1 MARENMSSEDAAGK
15 SAAADVRFSL
25 PTPIAIDGEPRLR
38 DLDLATRLEF
48 SDPHKI
54 RQLIA
59 RHSIA
64 LAALGIS
71 ATVAEIPQGRGRPGK
86 AYYLNRRQAIFIT
99 AKSETPKATEITIE
113 IVERFDAYERGL
125 MHSTNSPINMRDPAQ
140 LAQAAMQLV
149 EINRELAQRVERA
162 DATITV
168 LTPRVQFADEIA
180 QRHGELSVD
189 EVAKLLLRWSGN
201 KLFSWLRDAGWIDR
215 REGTNTPR
223 MWTLQKGLM
232 VVRPI
237 TLRDGRLYSQPMI
250 TPRGLEILRHYVR
263 AGDLFLAASA
273 TRQLS
278 AQGEISA
285 RPD

>member
-1 MARENMSSEDAAGK
+1 MARENMSSEDTAGK

-25 PTPIAIDGEPRLR
+25 PTPIAIDGEPRIR
-38 DLDLATRLEF
+38 DLDLAARLGF
-48 SDPHKI
+48 SDPHEI
-54 RQLIA
+54 RRLIA
-59 RHSIA
+59 RHAASIA
-64 LAALGIS
+64 ELGVS
-71 ATVAEIPQGRGRPGK
+71 VTVPETSGIKGGRPGK
-86 AYYLNRRQAIFIT
+86 AHYLNRKQAIFIT
-99 AKSETPKATEITIE
+99 AKSETSKATEITIE

-125 MHSTNSPINMRDPAQ
+125 HPAKSPINMRDPAQ
-140 LAQAAMQLV
+140 LALAAMQLV
-149 EINRELAQRVERA
+149 EINRALVQRVERA

-180 QRHGELSVD
+180 QRPGELSVD

-201 KLFSWLRDAGWIDR
+201 KLFSWLQNAGWIDR
-215 REGTNTPR
+215 RDGANTPR

-250 TPRGLEILRHYVR
+250 TPRGLEVLRHHVR

-273 TRQLS
+273 IRQLS

>member
-1 MARENMSSEDAAGK
+1 MARENMSSEDAVGK
-15 SAAADVRFSL
+15 SAATDARFSL
-25 PTPIAIDGEPRLR
+25 PLPTSVDGEPRIR
-38 DLDLATRLEF
+38 DLDLAARLEF

-59 RHSIA
+59 RYSIA

-71 ATVAEIPQGRGRPGK
+71 ATVAEIPRGRGRPGK

-125 MHSTNSPINMRDPAQ
+125 MHSTNSPVNMRDPAQ

-149 EINRELAQRVERA
+149 EINRELTQRVERA

-168 LTPRVQFADEIA
+168 LTPRGQFADEIA
-180 QRHGELSVD
+180 QRQGELSVD

-201 KLFSWLRDAGWIDR
+201 RLFSWLRNAGWIDR
-215 REGTNTPR
+215 RDGMNTPR
-223 MWTLQKGLM
+223 MWALERGLM

-250 TPRGLEILRHYVR
+250 TPRGLEVLRHHVR

-273 TRQLS
+273 IRQLS
-278 AQGEISA
+278 AQGEIST

>member
-1 MARENMSSEDAAGK
+1 MTPAIGEDNLL
-15 SAAADVRFSL
+15 R
-25 PTPIAIDGEPRLR
+25 PRLIGDELRIR
-38 DLDLATRLEF
+38 DLDLAARLKF
-48 SDPHKI
+48 SDPHEI
-54 RQLIA
+54 RRLIA
-59 RHSIA
+59 RHSTS
-64 LAALGIS
+64 LGELGVS
-71 ATVAEIPQGRGRPGK
+71 VTVPETAGNKGGRPGK
-86 AYYLNRRQAIFIT
+86 ACYLNRKQAIFIT

-125 MHSTNSPINMRDPAQ
+125 MRPTESSINMRDPAQ

-180 QRHGELSVD
+180 QRQGELSVD

-201 KLFSWLRDAGWIDR
+201 KLFSWLKGAGWIDR
-215 REGTNTPR
+215 REGMNAPR
-223 MWTLQKGLM
+223 MWALERGLM

-250 TPRGLEILRHYVR
+250 TPRGLETLRHHVR
-263 AGDLFLAASA
+263 SGDLFLTAIT
-273 TRQLS
+273 TRRLS
-278 AQGEISA
+278 APGEAPTRS
-285 RPD
+285 D